1 MNRDLDI
8 IFFALPRWDGNYSS
22 TSYSLAKEFSK
33 NNRVFYIDNPFTVKD
48 FITQNRSPKIQTR
61 KSALIFGK
69 NIYKKVNG
77 LSDNFIAVTPPLTIP
92 NNFLPSGYVYEALS
106 SANDKLIFMTI
117 SRIIKDYDVK
127 KYIFINSFN
136 PFYVRQL
143 PEKIR
148 PLLKIYQTVDDI
160 AQSGY
165 TSKHGPRLE
174 KKAVASADLTLA
186 TSQQLTKLMK
196 AYSSEVHY
204 LPNAAD
210 VELFKT
216 AAFTKLDQPNELE
229 GNEKKVIGYV
239 GNLDRL
245 RVDYLLLKKIAEFHS
260 DKILL
265 LVGPSKYETY
275 KDFGLDK
282 YPNVIITGGKK
293 LEELPGYLQNI
304 NCAIIPFVC
313 NELTKSIYPLKVNE
327 YLATG
332 TPVVSSRFSDDINDC
347 RDAAY
352 LADSHEDFLNKIEEA
367 IKTDNEENR
376 KSRIQFAEKNTW
388 SARVKSFWEIVDP
401 YIESK

>member
-1 MNRDLDI
+1 
-8 IFFALPRWDGNYSS
+8 
-22 TSYSLAKEFSK
+22 
-33 NNRVFYIDNPFTVKD
+33 
-48 FITQNRSPKIQTR
+48 
-61 KSALIFGK
+61 
-69 NIYKKVNG
+69 
-77 LSDNFIAVTPPLTIP
+77 
-92 NNFLPSGYVYEALS
+92 
-106 SANDKLIFMTI
+106 MTI

-282 YPNVIITGGKK
+282 YPNVVITGGKK

-332 TPVVSSRFSDDINDC
+332 TPVVSSRFSDDINDF

-367 IKTDNEENR
+367 IKSDNEENR
-376 KSRIQFAEKNTW
+376 KFRIQFAEKNTW
-388 SARVKSFWEIVDP
+388 SARVKSFWEIVGP